1 MGERELGEGVVGI
14 GMNGGEREDGDEETV
29 ARGRGRWE
37 GNVRKGIR
45 KGMCGRERKLGNEE
59 RVLWG

>member
-14 GMNGGEREDGDEETV
+14 GMNGGEREEGDEETV
-29 ARGRGRWE
+29 MWGRGRWE
-37 GNVRKGIR
+37 GNVRNGIR
-45 KGMCGRERKLGNEE
+45 RGLCGRERKIGNEE

>member
-1 MGERELGEGVVGI
+1 MC
-14 GMNGGEREDGDEETV
+14 GGEREEGDKETE
-29 ARGRGRWE
+29 AWGRGRGE

-45 KGMCGRERKLGNEE
+45 RGMCGRERKLGNEE